1 MRCCILLCNAVVAGA
16 LSLPKVA
23 DIDADIGADAVAVCS
38 DQTCSGISLKTSGTG
53 AVAASGHFEDAIHKT
68 GWDTV
73 KVSIPHWQESEVPEV
88 TKMYAAGLVEGL
100 LSAEKIAQFYHN
112 RHGELD
118 GNEAKSNIHDAFR
131 AQHDNIISHPHLKC
145 VDTTLNDPECASGY
159 WRQQGLLLAQ
169 LQGVTDGYNAALNGG
184 SRSSLLQVGKPLQ
197 LWDIYV
203 INIDG
208 QIPELEQAFS
218 ESAVHAREHGASF
231 AETDTV
237 IERKNFRGPTTQ
249 GKRLIGRCSALVRFT
264 GDDIFVGH
272 TTWEDYEEML
282 RIYKFYDFPLKGVA
296 SRKISFSSYPAAISS
311 TDDYYVTD
319 AGLAVTETTTNVLG
333 SFNGIQ
339 PEKHVPDFMHI
350 MAATR
355 LAKSGTHWVQLFS
368 DTDFGAGVSGT
379 YNSQWMV
386 VDYNQMS
393 SAKSFLTTTSKARGS
408 LAPGTLHVLETYP
421 GGFVAKDESKTLAT
435 QGYWSSFNVPVYA
448 ESRQHL
454 GWPEER
460 AVFVEISADAVGM
473 DTSETLEVN
482 EDSYTKAWRSHLF
495 RALAPTVSSLAD
507 MRNVMQRSKPVERIN
522 GADQNIPAANFI
534 SSRYDLVSRQL
545 VGGTDSKVVNS
556 CLVKR
561 MQVEAIS
568 GPSHQDSPPFDWSKF
583 GKAPLGLPT
592 VWNFD
597 WHVMDEAGMEP
608 LDAAK
613 C

>member
-1 MRCCILLCNAVVAGA
+1 MLCSIAVAGA

-23 DIDADIGADAVAVCS
+23 DVDTHIKTDAVAVCS
-38 DQTCSGISLKTSGTG
+38 DESCNAISLKTSG
-53 AVAASGHFEDAIHKT
+53 AALLAASGRFEDAIHTT

-73 KVSIPHWQESEVPEV
+73 KVSIPDWQESEVPEP
-88 TKMYAAGLVEGL
+88 TKMYAAGLVEGF

-118 GNEAKSNIHDAFR
+118 NNEAKNNIHEAFR

-145 VDTTLNDPECASGY
+145 VDTTLDDPECASGY

-169 LQGVTDGYNAALNGG
+169 LQGVTDGYNAALTNGN
-184 SRSSLLQVGKPLQ
+184 RSSLLQVGKPLQ

-218 ESAVHAREHGASF
+218 NSAVHSRERSASLV
-231 AETDTV
+231 ATDTV
-237 IERKNFRGPTTQ
+237 IDRKNFRGPTTQ
-249 GKRLIGRCSALVRFT
+249 GKRLVGRCSALVRFT

-333 SFNGIQ
+333 SFNGIH

-355 LAKSGTHWVQLFS
+355 LAKSGSHWVQLFS
-368 DTDFGAGVSGT
+368 DTNFGAGVSGT

-386 VDYNQMS
+386 VDYNRLS
-393 SAKSFLTTTSKARGS
+393 SAKSFLAAASKAHGS

-421 GGFVAKDESKTLAT
+421 GGFVAKDESQTLASR
-435 QGYWSSFNVPVYA
+435 GYWSSFNVPVYA
-448 ESRQHL
+448 DSRQHL
-454 GWPEER
+454 GWSEEQ
-460 AVFVEISADAVGM
+460 AVFVEIGADAEGM
-473 DTSETLEVN
+473 GSSEATLEVD
-482 EDSYTKAWRSHLF
+482 EDSYAKAWRSHLF

-507 MRNVMQRSKPVERIN
+507 MRNVMQRSKPVETIN
-522 GADQNIPAANFI
+522 GADQNIPASNFI

-592 VWNFD
+592 LWNFD
-597 WHVMDEAGMEP
+597 WRVMDEGGMAP
-608 LDAAK
+608 LDSAK